1 MIWTWAAIAF
11 GSSPSV
17 AADSEEIL
25 VAMLSH
31 CADSSHCCCWRAV
44 ARCCRIRV
52 LATDRMQDSPPSCLW
67 FVAGRCAAGYGADE
81 IDDASAAA
89 AVVALE
95 GPKRRFKT
103 QLNLKTF
110 F

>member
-1 MIWTWAAIAF
+1 
-11 GSSPSV
+11 
-17 AADSEEIL
+17 
-25 VAMLSH
+25 
-31 CADSSHCCCWRAV
+31 
-44 ARCCRIRV
+44 
-52 LATDRMQDSPPSCLW
+52 MQDSPPSCLW

-95 GPKRRFKT
+95 GPKRRLKT

-110 F
+110 FLGFCNLKNSTHAGVKK

>member
-1 MIWTWAAIAF
+1 
-11 GSSPSV
+11 
-17 AADSEEIL
+17 
-25 VAMLSH
+25 
-31 CADSSHCCCWRAV
+31 
-44 ARCCRIRV
+44 
-52 LATDRMQDSPPSCLW
+52 MQDSPPSCLW
-67 FVAGRCAAGYGADE
+67 FDAGRCAAGYGADE